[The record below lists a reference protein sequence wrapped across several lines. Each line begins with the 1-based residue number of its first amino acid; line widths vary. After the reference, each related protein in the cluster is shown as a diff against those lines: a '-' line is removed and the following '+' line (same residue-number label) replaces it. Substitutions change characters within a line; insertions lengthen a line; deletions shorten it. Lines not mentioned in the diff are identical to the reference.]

1 MARAKPDL
9 SPVQAFLEPLARLAL
24 RDPMIEAL
32 VFWESGGW
40 PSAPAE
46 ALEAE
51 EIAFYAEGLLEE
63 GFRLD
68 WRIHARPDA
77 PDRADHVRLY
87 LWEDGAAP
95 PPAPDLPL
103 LSRAIWP
110 EPGA

>member
-46 ALEAE
+46 ATRDAT
-51 EIAFYAEGLLEE
+51 APT
-63 GFRLD
+63 
-68 WRIHARPDA
+68 AR
-77 PDRADHVRLY
+77 RR
-87 LWEDGAAP
+87 
-95 PPAPDLPL
+95 PAPAGPR
-103 LSRAIWP
+103 RARR
-110 EPGA
+110 G

>member
-24 RDPMIEAL
+24 RDPMI
-32 VFWESGGW
+32 
-40 PSAPAE
+40 E